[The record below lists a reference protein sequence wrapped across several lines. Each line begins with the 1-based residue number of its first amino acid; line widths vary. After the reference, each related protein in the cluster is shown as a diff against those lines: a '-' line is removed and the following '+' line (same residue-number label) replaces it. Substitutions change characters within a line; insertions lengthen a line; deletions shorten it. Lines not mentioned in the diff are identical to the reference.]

1 MDSATLNIN
10 ILGIK
15 AKTKN
20 EMYRLLTV
28 EAQLY
33 LPSQK
38 ECSIYFVRD
47 ILSNKKQVSIFNS
60 FILGFLC

>member
-33 LPSQK
+33 LPPQK

-47 ILSNKKQVSIFNS
+47 ILSNKKKASIHF
-60 FILGFLC
+60 

>member
-1 MDSATLNIN
+1 MDSANLNIN
-10 ILGIK
+10 ILCIL

-33 LPSQK
+33 FPSQK
-38 ECSIYFVRD
+38 ECSIYFMRD
-47 ILSNKKQVSIFNS
+47 ILSNKKRASIYF
-60 FILGFLC
+60 